1 MEASF
6 QSNMDWAKSELEKIK
21 DPNFLATVMELLK
34 KRPSAQEQTSLAR
47 EAAIRAEYTKHA
59 LESRKD
65 VQEGRLLN
73 IDQAK
78 EYLSKLERP
87 WK

>member
-6 QSNMDWAKSELEKIK
+6 QSNMDWAKSELAKIK

-34 KRPSAQEQTSLAR
+34 KRPSAQEESSTTDTDL
-47 EAAIRAEYTKHA
+47 RAEYTKHA

-73 IDQAK
+73 IGQAK

>member
-34 KRPSAQEQTSLAR
+34 KRPSAQEQTSLAK

-65 VQEGRLLN
+65 IKASRVFTREE
-73 IDQAK
+73 A
-78 EYLSKLERP
+78 EVYLDAQMKK